1 VTREASRPAART
13 SEDQGE
19 NWAFPVDP
27 DGRRRLRVRA
37 VDQTAIIQFL
47 TAERLF
53 GEPDIRALCGQL
65 ERLIEQ
71 GHTRLVLNL
80 SGVKHLPGALLG
92 RLAVLQKTK
101 LDLVR
106 GRIQLC
112 GLDSQCQDV
121 LRITH
126 LDRVF
131 DV

>member
-1 VTREASRPAART
+1 VTREVNRPPSRT
-13 SEDQGE
+13 SDDQGE

-37 VDQTAIIQFL
+37 VDQTAIVQFI
-47 TAERLF
+47 TAELRF
-53 GEPDIRALCGQL
+53 GEPEIWALCGQL

-71 GHTRLVLNL
+71 GHTRLVLNF

-112 GLDSQCQDV
+112 GLDSQCQDA
-121 LRITH
+121 LRTTH
-126 LDRVF
+126 LDRMF